1 MEKILAEKRINIS
14 FYKRKNGALVTTLY
28 LPPKWLEVIG
38 ITENERQCF
47 FYIEDKAIKISKEKQ
62 SEEAKEK
69 TISFSKTSTKTYLNN
84 KWLEYLGVSED
95 ERSCII
101 ELRKKCITLIKDDGR
116 DILDI

>member
-38 ITENERQCF
+38 ITENERECF

-62 SEEAKEK
+62 SEEVPDPL
-69 TISFSKTSTKTYLNN
+69 TLNRG
-84 KWLEYLGVSED
+84 LSED
-95 ERSCII
+95 RGQQKAWQRVAAVTEPNSQVFQPHHSF
-101 ELRKKCITLIKDDGR
+101 
-116 DILDI
+116 DIYQPL

>member
-14 FYKRKNGALVTTLY
+14 LVTTLY

-38 ITENERQCF
+38 ITENKRQCF

-95 ERSCII
+95 DRSCVI
-101 ELRKKCITLIKDDGR
+101 ELREKDITLVKDNGR

>member
-47 FYIEDKAIKISKEKQ
+47 FCIEDKEIKISKEGQ
-62 SEEAKEK
+62 SEKAKEK

-84 KWLEYLGVSED
+84 QWVEYLGITED
-95 ERSCII
+95 DRSCII
-101 ELRKKCITLIKDDGR
+101 ELRKKYITLIKDDGR
-116 DILDI
+116 KILGV

>member
-14 FYKRKNGALVTTLY
+14 FYKRRNGALVTTLY

-84 KWLEYLGVSED
+84 QWVEYLELT
-95 ERSCII
+95 EENRSCII
-101 ELRKKCITLIKDDGR
+101 ELRNKCITLVKDNGR
-116 DILDI
+116 NILDI

>member
-38 ITENERQCF
+38 VTENERQCF

-84 KWLEYLGVSED
+84 QWVGYLGVTEED
-95 ERSCII
+95 RSCII
-101 ELRKKCITLIKDDGR
+101 ELRKEYIILIKDDGR
-116 DILDI
+116 NVLKL

>member
-14 FYKRKNGALVTTLY
+14 FYKRKNGTLVTTLY
-28 LPPKWLEVIG
+28 LPKKWLGIIG
-38 ITENERQCF
+38 VTESERECF
-47 FYIEDKAIKISKEKQ
+47 FCIEDKSIKISKEKQ

-84 KWLEYLGVSED
+84 KWLEYLGISED
-95 ERSCII
+95 ERICII
-101 ELRKKCITLIKDDGR
+101 ELRKKGITLVKDNGR

>member
-38 ITENERQCF
+38 ITENERECF
-47 FYIEDKAIKISKEKQ
+47 FYIEDKVIKISKEKQ

-84 KWLEYLGVSED
+84 KWLEYLGISED
-95 ERSCII
+95 DRSCII
-101 ELRKKCITLIKDDGR
+101 ELRKKYITLLKDNVR
-116 DILDI
+116 EILDI